1 MTDLERQTE
10 NNRMMA
16 ITELNAIIDYAE
28 VQLRRAKEIPL
39 LNDEE
44 HADWVAGY
52 EERIHDIMLDMSELA
67 NFGHIKG

>member
-1 MTDLERQTE
+1 MTELERQTE

-28 VQLRRAKEIPL
+28 AQIRRAKEIPL
-39 LNDEE
+39 LDDEE
-44 HADWVAGY
+44 HADWVTGY

-67 NFGHIKG
+67 CFGHGKV